1 MVEEDDFD
9 FMTDVLASSAPSSA
23 IDVSTMEAST
33 TSLTEHIA
41 STTSLASEP
50 PSRAPIL
57 AKEIPVDIS
66 DGAVDLW
73 KRELSPAIVA
83 ELLESPGPL
92 SKDRRLPA
100 TRLLLLQCYQACH
113 ARTDTAHPPCARCS
127 RSRRCRSPASCGRGR
142 SGWRRRS
149 TSTGS

>member
-1 MVEEDDFD
+1 
-9 FMTDVLASSAPSSA
+9 MTDVLASSAPSSA

-41 STTSLASEP
+41 STTSLTSEP

-100 TRLLLLQCYQACH
+100 TR
-113 ARTDTAHPPCARCS
+113 S
-127 RSRRCRSPASCGRGR
+127 RA
-142 SGWRRRS
+142 
-149 TSTGS
+149 

>member
-1 MVEEDDFD
+1 
-9 FMTDVLASSAPSSA
+9 
-23 IDVSTMEAST
+23 MEAST

-41 STTSLASEP
+41 STTSLTSEP

-92 SKDRRLPA
+92 STHVWWCDREKLPV
-100 TRLLLLQCYQACH
+100 
-113 ARTDTAHPPCARCS
+113 
-127 RSRRCRSPASCGRGR
+127 
-142 SGWRRRS
+142 RRRD
-149 TSTGS
+149 